1 MKNNI
6 RRLWGVTAAALLIW
20 SLAGLFGS
28 GASAAEVTAAPAGDA
43 GAKAAPGAAAPS
55 VPPDEIQTLRQRIE
69 AAETQIQLLK
79 SVVIQALR
87 AQSAAEEALQREREA
102 QDVAPGAGPGESAS
116 RDVMIA
122 DHLEAL
128 TESLALLREDVAALR
143 AEALGDRRPAG
154 GAPRGDR
161 ESSALGVI
169 EDSESGAPV
178 DDPIADSGV
187 GGAYDPLLE
196 DESAALAGGDDLDGH
211 IEVGLVYFDSGSAS
225 LSPGGERK
233 VLEAADR
240 IKAMEADRVRVVG
253 FADRMGEAGYNLDLS
268 TERAH
273 SIATVLAFAGVPGEA
288 VEIVGNGEDG
298 VPVPTSDQ
306 VSEPLNR
313 LGTIFVLMDSPK

>member
-1 MKNNI
+1 MTNNI
-6 RRLWGVTAAALLIW
+6 RRLWGATTAALLIW

-43 GAKAAPGAAAPS
+43 GAQAEPAAAS
-55 VPPDEIQTLRQRIE
+55 APPDEIQTLRQRIE

-102 QDVAPGAGPGESAS
+102 RDVAPGAGPGESES
-116 RDVMIA
+116 RDLMIA

-143 AEALGDRRPAG
+143 AEALGDRRRAAG
-154 GAPRGDR
+154 AARRDR
-161 ESSALGVI
+161 ESSALGAI
-169 EDSESGAPV
+169 EDPEPGPV

-196 DESAALAGGDDLDGH
+196 DEAAALAGGDSLDGH

-240 IKAMEADRVRVVG
+240 IKAMEADRVQVVG
-253 FADRMGEAGYNLDLS
+253 YADTMGEAGYNLDLS
-268 TERAH
+268 TERAR
-273 SIATVLAFAGVPGEA
+273 SIASVLAFGGVPGEA

-298 VPVPTSDQ
+298 IPVPTSDQ

>member
-6 RRLWGVTAAALLIW
+6 RRLWGVTTAALLIW
-20 SLAGLFGS
+20 SLAGLLAS
-28 GASAAEVTAAPAGDA
+28 GAGAADATVAPGDA
-43 GAKAAPGAAAPS
+43 ELGEAAT
-55 VPPDEIQTLRQRIE
+55 VRPDDIQTLRQRIE

-102 QDVAPGAGPGESAS
+102 RDAAPGAGPGESIS
-116 RDVMIA
+116 RELMIA

-143 AEALGDRRPAG
+143 AEALGDRRPAA
-154 GAPRGDR
+154 GAAQGDR
-161 ESSALGVI
+161 ESSALGAI
-169 EDSESGAPV
+169 EDSEPDATV

-196 DESAALAGGDDLDGH
+196 DESAALPGGDSLDGH

-225 LSPGGERK
+225 LSPGGESK

-240 IKAMEADRVRVVG
+240 IKAMEADRVQVVG
-253 FADRMGEAGYNLDLS
+253 YADTMGEAGYNLDLS
-268 TERAH
+268 TERAR
-273 SIATVLAFAGVPGEA
+273 SIATVLAFGGVPGEA

-298 VPVPTSDQ
+298 IPVPTSDQ

>member
-1 MKNNI
+1 MNNNI
-6 RRLWGVTAAALLIW
+6 RRLWGVTTAALLIW

-28 GASAAEVTAAPAGDA
+28 GASGAEVTAAPAGDA
-43 GAKAAPGAAAPS
+43 GAKAEPGAAAAS
-55 VPPDEIQTLRQRIE
+55 ASSDEIQTLRQRIE

-102 QDVAPGAGPGESAS
+102 RDVAPGAGPGESES
-116 RDVMIA
+116 RDLMIA

-143 AEALGDRRPAG
+143 AEALGERRPAA
-154 GAPRGDR
+154 GAARRDR

-169 EDSESGAPV
+169 EDPV

-196 DESAALAGGDDLDGH
+196 DESAALAGGDGPDGH

-253 FADRMGEAGYNLDLS
+253 YADRMGEAGYNLDLS

-273 SIATVLAFAGVPGEA
+273 SIATVLAFAGIPGEA

-306 VSEPLNR
+306 ISEPLNR